1 MQQDEQQGGQQG
13 GDAGDARG
21 PDDPR
26 ALLGDWTF
34 DRVVTDHLASETLT
48 VRGRTSFELVDQ
60 DRVRWTEQGTMRRAG
75 GEVEVSREL
84 FVVRRDDAWTV
95 TFSDGRDFHPWVP
108 NRRVEHL
115 CGADTYRGLAD
126 FGPRAGAGT
135 SASGP
140 AHEDPPAEQWTL
152 TWWVSGPRKDYE
164 MVTRLTR
171 A

>member
-1 MQQDEQQGGQQG
+1 MQQDERRG

-21 PDDPR
+21 PEDPR

-34 DRVVTDHLASETLT
+34 DRVVTDHLASETIT
-48 VRGRTSFELVDQ
+48 VRGRTSFELVDPG
-60 DRVRWTEQGTMRRAG
+60 RVRWTEHGTLRRAG
-75 GEVEVSREL
+75 GEAEVSREL
-84 FVVRRDDAWTV
+84 FVVRRDDGWTV

-115 CGADTYRGLAD
+115 CGADTYRGLAE
-126 FGPRAGAGT
+126 FGAGVGT
-135 SASGP
+135 SANR
-140 AHEDPPAEQWTL
+140 AHEDPPGEQWTL